1 VITIPTAPWLHYLG
15 DVAAWVAALL
25 GGRWVYRYRANSVDQ
40 FAKQTAPSY
49 FVCLAAGA
57 AVGAW
62 VLGSLNTLRD
72 HHPALSHSIAGA
84 LAGAILAV
92 EIWKVAKGIRTST
105 GGVFVIPLCL
115 GIVVGRWGCLFA
127 GLADQT
133 YGVPTR
139 LPWGV
144 DLGDGVSRHP
154 VQIYESLSMLV
165 FLLLYLE
172 GLARRRDWAMKYG
185 FYWMAIAYGGERF
198 IWEFLKPY
206 PTIIGPFNV
215 FHLISGGLVIY
226 GCIWIARAR
235 RQSA

>member
-1 VITIPTAPWLHYLG
+1 MIAVPTDPGAHLYFDALAWSAAFASGWIVTRWRLQEARARFPQESGYVIALG
-15 DVAAWVAALL
+15 
-25 GGRWVYRYRANSVDQ
+25 
-40 FAKQTAPSY
+40 
-49 FVCLAAGA
+49 
-57 AVGAW
+57 
-62 VLGSLNTLRD
+62 
-72 HHPALSHSIAGA
+72 IGA
-84 LAGAILAV
+84 LAGAFLAGETPSLMRGEGSLSHSVAGAFAGAVFAV
-92 EIWKVAKGIRTST
+92 ELYKLARGIKGST
-105 GGVFVIPLCL
+105 GAIFVAPFSV
-115 GIVVGRWGCLFA
+115 GIVLGRWGCLFS
-127 GLADQT
+127 GVADDT
-133 YGVPTR
+133 YGIPTA

-144 DLGDGVSRHP
+144 DLGDGVTRHP